1 MDVAIIGAGW
11 AGLAAAV
18 EATRAGHRVTL
29 FEAARIAGGRA
40 RALAP
45 EVSIRAA
52 GLPGTGERDA
62 GRTTLDNGQHVLI
75 GAYTE
80 TLRLMREVGV
90 SEADVLLRQPLSL
103 RFPDGT
109 GIALPAWPAPWNLL
123 AGIASARGWSI
134 RDKSS
139 LMAAA
144 LRWRWAGFTC
154 GPRATVAQLCRRVTP
169 RVMAELIEPLCV
181 SALNTPVAEASAAVF
196 LRVLHDALFT
206 VRGGGDLLIPRLDL
220 GAVFPAPA
228 LRWLIAHGANVRPG
242 TRVDSLQK
250 VQKIVGAAAAGW
262 RVDGEGFAGVIIA
275 CPPREAARLVQA
287 ALSAR
292 TSLPGNASG
301 AEVTQWCE
309 AALALRFLPIATVY
323 AHAPRGFGAPVLAL
337 HCDPEDAPA
346 QFVFDRGSIGG
357 APGLLAFVV
366 SAGSTDRDWLEA
378 TVVRQARRQ
387 LGIDVSPLRTVV
399 EKRATFACVPALRRP
414 GLRIAPGLLAC
425 GDYVDGPYPA
435 TLEGAV
441 RSGVAAAAALG

>member
-1 MDVAIIGAGW
+1 MEVAIIGAGW

-80 TLRLMREVGV
+80 TLRLMREVAV

-109 GIALPAWPAPWNLL
+109 GIALPALPAPWNLL

-144 LRWRWAGFTC
+144 LGWRWAGFTC

-206 VRGGGDLLIPRLDL
+206 VRGGGDLLIPRSDL

-228 LRWLIAHGANVRPG
+228 LRWLIAHGGER
-242 TRVDSLQK
+242 
-250 VQKIVGAAAAGW
+250 AAGNT
-262 RVDGEGFAGVIIA
+262 RGQLAESAKKS
-275 CPPREAARLVQA
+275 
-287 ALSAR
+287 SAR
-292 TSLPGNASG
+292 RP
-301 AEVTQWCE
+301 
-309 AALALRFLPIATVY
+309 
-323 AHAPRGFGAPVLAL
+323 
-337 HCDPEDAPA
+337 PA
-346 QFVFDRGSIGG
+346 GG
-357 APGLLAFVV
+357 WMA
-366 SAGSTDRDWLEA
+366 
-378 TVVRQARRQ
+378 
-387 LGIDVSPLRTVV
+387 
-399 EKRATFACVPALRRP
+399 KRSRV
-414 GLRIAPGLLAC
+414 
-425 GDYVDGPYPA
+425 
-435 TLEGAV
+435 
-441 RSGVAAAAALG
+441 